1 VRVIRTIKALL
12 RDSVIW
18 GLGFL
23 LLFTI
28 TAGLTTLFERYDK
41 YETYKKRLYEIEY
54 DIVLLKQDL
63 ESKKDWARRLESD
76 PAAWEQVARE
86 KMNYLAPDEILVTF
100 VPGR

>member
-1 VRVIRTIKALL
+1 MRAIHAVKALL
-12 RDSVIW
+12 QDSVVW

-23 LLFTI
+23 LVFTI
-28 TAGLTTLFERYDK
+28 AVGLTTLFERYDK
-41 YETYKKRLYEIEY
+41 YETYKKRLYAMEY

-63 ESKKDWARRLESD
+63 ESKKEWAGRLESD